1 MFILFELFGI
11 CERLSAVEGKYITS
25 SLSVAL
31 LVFILT
37 NAKRLM
43 RGLRLPLGSKGMKT
57 ESLIY

>member
-1 MFILFELFGI
+1 MSILFELFGI
-11 CERLSAVEGKYITS
+11 CESLSAVDGKYITS

>member
-1 MFILFELFGI
+1 MFVLFELFGI

-25 SLSVAL
+25 SLSVPL